1 MKEQQICSERL
12 GTFKRIWAGLN
23 KNHTSHKYLDKNI
36 TEKHFSA
43 LYSLKMCQP
52 TFYSAFL
59 WPTSWLQ
66 YLLHKKR
73 IKHAS
78 YQNFLFKKCGPNTT
92 PTTQVI
98 TNSTQKMTASSCTQT
113 SVFLLCCMTSSSPT
127 RPGAVPYSL
136 SGCICCTRRL
146 TVGRMMKRVSLL
158 SPSRESTTLWVT
170 VARRVGLITG
180 RRKVSGGSLARML
193 ELQGKERASPASTG
207 VRWRQ
212 RGHGMAGG
220 PWGSG
225 GSKGQSWILW
235 RHSVQKTCRHSS
247 IRGHLLYWLYS
258 W

>member
-1 MKEQQICSERL
+1 MCSERL
-12 GTFKRIWAGLN
+12 GTFKKILAGLN
-23 KNHTSHKYLDKNI
+23 KNHTNHKYLDKNI

-43 LYSLKMCQP
+43 LYSLKCVNLLSTVLFCGLHHDFNM
-52 TFYSAFL
+52 
-59 WPTSWLQ
+59 
-66 YLLHKKR
+66 LHKKR
-73 IKHAS
+73 IKRAS

-127 RPGAVPYSL
+127 RPGAAPYSL

-170 VARRVGLITG
+170 VARRVGLIMG
-180 RRKVSGGSLARML
+180 RRKVSGGSLARMR

-220 PWGSG
+220 PWG
-225 GSKGQSWILW
+225 
-235 RHSVQKTCRHSS
+235 
-247 IRGHLLYWLYS
+247 
-258 W
+258 